1 MYGSSTSST
10 SARHVGGVVHLQLAT
25 RFRQHAVRDVGR
37 GDEEVEVEL
46 PLEALA
52 HDLHVQEAE
61 EAAAEA
67 EAERLR
73 RLGLV
78 EERGVVEL
86 QLLECVPQLGVLVGV
101 GREEA
106 REDGRLHVLV
116 AGQRLGGG
124 ALLRRQRLADAQPAH
139 VLEPGDDV
147 ADLARFE
154 RRRGAALGR
163 EEAELLGLEARARG
177 HRAHGLAR
185 REAAV
190 DHADERDDA
199 AVLVVRG
206 VEDERPRRGL
216 GLALGRRDALDDR
229 VQDRFD
235 SFTGLRRDAQ
245 HAVGALADEL
255 RHLRGGCVRIGLREV
270 DLVDDRDDLEVV
282 LDREVGVGEGLRLD
296 ALRSVDDEERALA
309 CLQCARDLVR
319 EVDVAGRVDQVELVA
334 APEDAHG
341 LGLDRDPAL
350 ALELHAVEHL
360 LPHLPP
366 GQRLRDLEDA
376 VGQRRL
382 PMVDVGDDGE
392 VADGVE
398 AAHG

>member
-1 MYGSSTSST
+1 MHLGLL
-10 SARHVGGVVHLQLAT
+10 ARLG
-25 RFRQHAVRDVGR
+25 QHAVGDVGR
-37 GDEEVEVEL
+37 RDEQVEVEL

-78 EERGVVEL
+78 EQRGVVEL
-86 QLLECVPQLGVLVGV
+86 QLLEGVAQRRVLVRV

-106 REDGRLHVLV
+106 GEDGRLHVLV
-116 AGQRLGGG
+116 AGERLGGR
-124 ALLRRQRLADAQPAH
+124 ALLRRQRVADAQPAD
-139 VLEPGDDV
+139 VLEPRDDV
-147 ADLARFE
+147 AHLAGLE

-163 EEAELLGLEARARG
+163 EEAELLGLEARSRR
-177 HRAHGLAR
+177 HRPHGLAR

-216 GLALGRRDALDDR
+216 GLALRRRDALDDR
-229 VQDRFD
+229 VEHRLDALAR
-235 SFTGLRRDAQ
+235 LRRDAQ
-245 HAVGALADEL
+245 HALGALADEL
-255 RHLRGGCVRIGLREV
+255 RDLRGGAVRVGLRQV

-296 ALRSVDDEERALA
+296 ALRGVDDEQRALA
-309 CLQCARDLVR
+309 GLQRARDLVR

-334 APEDAHG
+334 APEDAHR

-350 ALELHAVEHL
+350 ALELHACRA
-360 LPHLPP
+360 PAPASP
-366 GQRLRDLEDA
+366 GGTA
-376 VGQRRL
+376 S
-382 PMVDVGDDGE
+382 
-392 VADGVE
+392 A
-398 AAHG
+398 